1 MIAIVDCGMGNL
13 RSVHKAFERVG
24 HAATIT
30 QDPEA
35 IREAK
40 AVVLPGQGAF
50 RDCIAH
56 LVDHELL
63 EPVLEFI
70 RSGRPY
76 LGICLGLQL
85 LLTESEEFG
94 CHKGMNVIQ
103 GRVGRF
109 PVGMCDSLGNRL
121 KVPHMG
127 WNQVSFRKRP
137 PIFEGIPD
145 RPFFYFAHSYF
156 VQPLNEGVVA
166 TTTDYGVPFVS
177 SIWHEQLFGVQFH
190 PEKSQAHGLQL
201 LKNFGDLVNQCSG

>member
-1 MIAIVDCGMGNL
+1 MITIVDCGMGNL
-13 RSVHKAFERVG
+13 RSVHHGFERVG
-24 HAATIT
+24 HAAMIT

-35 IREAK
+35 IRSAE

-56 LVDHELL
+56 LGEHDLL

-85 LLTESEEFG
+85 LMTESEEFG
-94 CHKGMNVIQ
+94 CHKGMNVLQ

-109 PVGMCDSLGNRL
+109 PAGMCDSQGSLL

-127 WNQVSFRKRP
+127 WNQVSFHRRP
-137 PIFEGIPD
+137 PIFEGIPE
-145 RPFFYFAHSYF
+145 RAFFYFAHSYC
-156 VQPLNEGVVA
+156 VEPLHEDVVA
-166 TTTDYGVPFVS
+166 TTTDYGVSFVS
-177 SIWHEQLFGVQFH
+177 SIWSEHLFGVQFH
-190 PEKSQAHGLQL
+190 PEKSQVSGLRL
-201 LKNFGDLVNQCSG
+201 LKNFGDLLH